1 MSLFAISLR
10 RFSILFYLGLALA
23 GLAALLAIGLF
34 FIAIRELPQV
44 PEPLGRII
52 ETPPTEIFAATGER
66 LMVIGGREVVP
77 LNRISPAFIKAVIA
91 TEDHRFWEHHGLDKL
106 RTLKA
111 LWVTIF
117 EPGRI
122 QGAST
127 ITQQLA
133 KNLFFSYR
141 RTYMRKFRELLV
153 ALQIETQ
160 YSKREILEA
169 YLNQIPFGV
178 GAYGIEQAARSFF
191 GKPALKLNLAES
203 ALLAGLPKSP
213 TRYNPYR
220 HFKRA
225 KNRQRLVLER
235 MKAVGYTTAEE
246 AEAAFRTDLQLTPH
260 FAGKPE
266 GSYFLDLV
274 LNDLEERYGPEVV
287 YHGGLK
293 VSTTLDP
300 QQQAWAVEAMQN
312 GLVKLDQLLGV
323 AEGVDSEN
331 AGPLTHPQGA
341 LAAIE
346 CNSGAVKAM
355 VGGRD
360 YSETEFNRAVES
372 NRLPGSGFKPFLY
385 YAAFEKVGLTPASVF
400 VDKAVTIPVKGA
412 KDWRPKNFGREFEG
426 AMILKQA
433 LMKSVNAVAAQLVE
447 RVGPDAVID
456 VARRSGI
463 KSDLSPVYSLALG
476 TSGVSPLEMASAFGT
491 FATGGVRHEPF
502 WIRRVE
508 DPLGRVLEEHIV
520 RGQRTLDA
528 GIVFQLVDMMR
539 GVLTSGTGRIVRR
552 MGFDLP
558 AAGKTGTTDDFRDAW
573 FTGFTPTLSVSV
585 WVGYDRG
592 ISMRDVNGVGITGGR
607 GAAPIWADFMIKATS
622 GEPPRE
628 FTVPPDIH
636 FETVDPVGGEI
647 AGQWTR
653 RPLKVALRS
662 SQATAAGPDGAAAS
676 KAGKPAIE
684 AADRTVIQT
693 PDKSGTEA
701 SSTPNFEKADQPG
714 ATKAGK
720 PITINSGQPVI
731 EVEDESAIKEED
743 LPPE

>member
-10 RFSILFYLGLALA
+10 RFSILFYLGLTLA
-23 GLAALLAIGLF
+23 GLGALLTTGLF
-34 FIAIRELPQV
+34 FIAMRELPRV

-66 LMVIGGREVVP
+66 LLVIGGREVVP
-77 LNRISPAFIKAVIA
+77 LNRISPFFIKAMIA

-106 RTLKA
+106 RTVKA
-111 LWVTIF
+111 LWITLF
-117 EPGRI
+117 ERGRI

-191 GKPALKLNLAES
+191 GKPALELNLAES

-220 HFKRA
+220 YFERA
-225 KNRQRLVLER
+225 KKRQQLVLQR
-235 MKAVGYTTAEE
+235 MKAVGYATAEE
-246 AEAAFRTDLQLTPH
+246 AQAAFQAELQLTPKS
-260 FAGKPE
+260 AGKPK

-293 VSTTLDP
+293 VSTTLDF
-300 QQQAWAVEAMQN
+300 QQQAWAIESLQN
-312 GLVKLDQLLGV
+312 GLIKLDQLMGIANGDV
-323 AEGVDSEN
+323 TDRIS
-331 AGPLTHPQGA
+331 PLTHPQGA
-341 LAAIE
+341 LVAIE
-346 CNSGAVKAM
+346 CNSGAVKAL

-385 YAAFEKVGLTPASVF
+385 YAAFEKLDLNPADVF
-400 VDKAVTIPVKGA
+400 VDKAIRIPVKGA
-412 KDWRPKNFGREFEG
+412 SDWKPQNFGREYEG
-426 AMILKQA
+426 PMILKQA
-433 LMKSVNAVAAQLVE
+433 LMKSVNAIAAQLVE

-463 KSDLSPVYSLALG
+463 NSDLKPVYSLALG
-476 TSGVSPLEMASAFGT
+476 TSGASPLEMASAFGT

-502 WIRRVE
+502 WIRRIE
-508 DPLGRVLEEHIV
+508 DPLGRVLEEQIV

-528 GIVFQLVDMMR
+528 GIGFQLVDMMR
-539 GVLTSGTGRIVRR
+539 GVLTAGTGRIVRR

-558 AAGKTGTTDDFRDAW
+558 AAGKTGTSDDFRDAW

-622 GEPPRE
+622 GEPSRE
-628 FTVPPDIH
+628 FTIPSNIR
-636 FETVDPVGGEI
+636 FETVDPISGEI

-653 RPLKVALRS
+653 SPVKVALRS
-662 SQATAAGPDGAAAS
+662 GQINAVRSD
-676 KAGKPAIE
+676 KPVA
-684 AADRTVIQT
+684 
-693 PDKSGTEA
+693 K
-701 SSTPNFEKADQPG
+701 
-714 ATKAGK
+714 
-720 PITINSGQPVI
+720 
-731 EVEDESAIKEED
+731 EVERTAVQAPDESATIKAGESTLDEAGGHVIQAEDNSEIKEED

>member
-1 MSLFAISLR
+1 MSRFTVNLR
-10 RFSILFYLGLALA
+10 RFSIFFYLGLTLA
-23 GLAALLAIGLF
+23 GLGALLTTGLF

-44 PEPLGRII
+44 PQPLGRII

-77 LNRISPAFIKAVIA
+77 LNRISPFFIKAVIA

-111 LWVTIF
+111 LWITVF
-117 EPGRI
+117 ESGRI

-191 GKPALKLNLAES
+191 GKPALELNLAES

-220 HFKRA
+220 YFTRA
-225 KNRQRLVLER
+225 KKRQRLVLER
-235 MKAVGYTTAEE
+235 MKAVGYATADE
-246 AEAAFRTDLQLTPH
+246 AEAAFEAELQLAPHSAGTP
-260 FAGKPE
+260 K

-300 QQQAWAVEAMQN
+300 QQQAWAIESLQN
-312 GLVKLDQLLGV
+312 GLIKLDQLMGI
-323 AEGVDSEN
+323 ADGENSDS
-331 AGPLTHPQGA
+331 ASSLTHPQGA
-341 LAAIE
+341 LVAIE
-346 CNSGAVKAM
+346 CNSGAVKAL

-360 YSETEFNRAVES
+360 YSETEFNRAVAS

-385 YAAFEKVGLTPASVF
+385 YAAFEKLDLTPANVF
-400 VDKAVTIPVKGA
+400 VDKALTIPVRGA
-412 KDWRPKNFGREFEG
+412 SDWRPKNFEREYEG
-426 AMILKQA
+426 PMILKQA
-433 LMKSVNAVAAQLVE
+433 LMKSVNVIAAQLVE

-456 VARRSGI
+456 VARRCGI
-463 KSDLSPVYSLALG
+463 NSALTPVYSLALG

-502 WIRRVE
+502 WIRRIE
-508 DPLGRVLEEHIV
+508 DPLGRVLQEQIV
-520 RGQRTLDA
+520 RGQRTLDTA
-528 GIVFQLVDMMR
+528 IDFQLVDMMR
-539 GVLTSGTGRIVRR
+539 GVLTAGTGRIVRR

-558 AAGKTGTTDDFRDAW
+558 AAGKTGTTDDYRDAW

-628 FTVPPDIH
+628 FTVPSNIR
-636 FETVDPVGGEI
+636 FETVDPVSGEI
-647 AGQWTR
+647 ADQGTR
-653 RPLKVALRS
+653 TPVKVALRPG
-662 SQATAAGPDGAAAS
+662 QVAAAIS
-676 KAGKPAIE
+676 DLPSANKADRPAVQ
-684 AADRTVIQT
+684 AADEPATTRSNQPAVDEAGG
-693 PDKSGTEA
+693 PVLETED
-701 SSTPNFEKADQPG
+701 N
-714 ATKAGK
+714 
-720 PITINSGQPVI
+720 
-731 EVEDESAIKEED
+731 SAIKEED

>member
-1 MSLFAISLR
+1 MSLFAVSLR
-10 RFSILFYLGLALA
+10 RFRIFFYLGIS
-23 GLAALLAIGLF
+23 LAALGALLMAGLF

-44 PEPLGRII
+44 PKPLGRII

-77 LNRISPAFIKAVIA
+77 LNRISPFFIKAVIA

-111 LWVTIF
+111 LWVTLF
-117 EPGRI
+117 EHGRI

-141 RTYMRKFRELLV
+141 QTYMRKFRELLV

-178 GAYGIEQAARSFF
+178 DAYGIEQAARSFF
-191 GKPALKLNLAES
+191 GKPALELNLAES

-220 HFKRA
+220 YFERA
-225 KNRQRLVLER
+225 KKRQRLVLER

-246 AEAAFRTDLQLTPH
+246 AESAFQAVLQLKPH
-260 FAGKPE
+260 SNGAPK
-266 GSYFLDLV
+266 GSYFLDVV

-300 QQQAWAVEAMQN
+300 QQQAWAIESLQN
-312 GLVKLDQLLGV
+312 GLGKLDQLMGI
-323 AEGVDSEN
+323 AESSATDS
-331 AGPLTHPQGA
+331 AGALTHPQGA
-341 LAAIE
+341 LVAIE
-346 CNSGAVKAM
+346 CNSGAVKAL

-385 YAAFEKVGLTPASVF
+385 YAAFEKLGLTPADVF
-400 VDKAVTIPVKGA
+400 VDRAITIPVAGA
-412 KDWRPKNFGREFEG
+412 RDWTPKNFEREYEG
-426 AMILKQA
+426 PMILKKA
-433 LMKSVNAVAAQLVE
+433 LMNSVNAVAAQLVE

-463 KSDLSPVYSLALG
+463 KSALTPVYSLALG
-476 TSGVSPLEMASAFGT
+476 TSGVSPLEMASAFAT

-508 DPLGRVLEEHIV
+508 DPLGRVLEEQIV

-528 GIVFQLVDMMR
+528 DIDFQMIDMMR
-539 GVLTSGTGRIVRR
+539 GVLSAGTGQIIRR

-558 AAGKTGTTDDFRDAW
+558 AAGKTGTSDDFRDAW

-592 ISMRDVNGVGITGGR
+592 VSMRDVNGVGITGGKA
-607 GAAPIWADFMIKATS
+607 AAPIWADFMIRATS
-622 GEPPRE
+622 GEPARE
-628 FTVPPDIH
+628 FTVPSDIH
-636 FETVDPVGGEI
+636 FEMVDPVSGEI
-647 AGQWTR
+647 AGQWTQN
-653 RPLKVALRS
+653 PVKVALRS
-662 SQATAAGPDGAAAS
+662 GKIEAAVPQRAEKKGADGTALMKVDTSGSVRTNEGATPE
-676 KAGKPAIE
+676 AGKP
-684 AADRTVIQT
+684 
-693 PDKSGTEA
+693 
-701 SSTPNFEKADQPG
+701 STMKR
-714 ATKAGK
+714 
-720 PITINSGQPVI
+720 
-731 EVEDESAIKEED
+731 DESNIIEED

>member
-1 MSLFAISLR
+1 MSLFAVSLR
-10 RFSILFYLGLALA
+10 RFSIFFYAGLTLA
-23 GLAALLAIGLF
+23 GLGAMLATALF
-34 FIAIRELPQV
+34 FIAVRDLPQV

-77 LNRISPAFIKAVIA
+77 LNRISPFFIKAVIA

-106 RTLKA
+106 RTVKA
-111 LWVTIF
+111 LWITLF
-117 EPGRI
+117 ERGRV

-133 KNLFFSYR
+133 KNLFFSFR
-141 RTYMRKFRELLV
+141 RTYMRKFRELLI

-191 GKPALKLNLAES
+191 GKPALELNLAES

-220 HFKRA
+220 YFERA
-225 KNRQRLVLER
+225 KKRQQLVLQR

-246 AEAAFRTDLQLTPH
+246 AEAAFQTELQLTAH
-260 FAGKPE
+260 SAGKPK

-300 QQQAWAVEAMQN
+300 QQQAWAIESLQN
-312 GLVKLDQLLGV
+312 GLTKLDQLMGI
-323 AEGVDSEN
+323 AEGDVTDSTS
-331 AGPLTHPQGA
+331 PLTHPQGA
-341 LAAIE
+341 LVAIE
-346 CNSGAVKAM
+346 CNSGAVKAL

-385 YAAFEKVGLTPASVF
+385 YAAFEKLDLSPADVF
-400 VDKAVTIPVKGA
+400 VDKAITIPVKGA
-412 KDWRPKNFGREFEG
+412 IDWKPQNFGREYEG
-426 AMILKQA
+426 PMILKRA
-433 LMKSVNAVAAQLVE
+433 LMKSVNAIAAQLVE

-463 KSDLSPVYSLALG
+463 NSDLKPVYSLALG
-476 TSGVSPLEMASAFGT
+476 TSGASPLEMASAFGT

-508 DPLGRVLEEHIV
+508 DPLGRVLEEQIV

-528 GIVFQLVDMMR
+528 EIGFQLVDMMR
-539 GVLTSGTGRIVRR
+539 GVLTAGTGRIARR

-628 FTVPPDIH
+628 FTVPSNIR
-636 FETVDPVGGEI
+636 FETVDPVSGEI

-653 RPLKVALRS
+653 SPVKVALRS
-662 SQATAAGPDGAAAS
+662 GQLAEALTEKSIAETVERTAVQAPDKPATI
-676 KAGKPAIE
+676 KAGESAIE
-684 AADRTVIQT
+684 AAGGPIIQAE
-693 PDKSGTEA
+693 D
-701 SSTPNFEKADQPG
+701 
-714 ATKAGK
+714 
-720 PITINSGQPVI
+720 NS
-731 EVEDESAIKEED
+731 EIKEED

>member
-1 MSLFAISLR
+1 MSLFAVSLR
-10 RFSILFYLGLALA
+10 RFSIFFYAGLTLA
-23 GLAALLAIGLF
+23 GLGSVLATVLF
-34 FIAIRELPQV
+34 FIAVRDLPQV

-77 LNRISPAFIKAVIA
+77 LNRISPFFIKAVIA

-106 RTLKA
+106 RTVKA
-111 LWVTIF
+111 IWITLF
-117 EPGRI
+117 ERGRV

-133 KNLFFSYR
+133 KNLFFSFR
-141 RTYMRKFRELLV
+141 RTYMRKFRELLI

-191 GKPALKLNLAES
+191 GKPALELNLAES

-220 HFKRA
+220 YFERA
-225 KNRQRLVLER
+225 KKRQQLVLQR

-246 AEAAFRTDLQLTPH
+246 AEAAFQTELQLTAH
-260 FAGKPE
+260 SAGKPK

-300 QQQAWAVEAMQN
+300 QQQAWAIESLQN
-312 GLVKLDQLLGV
+312 GLIKLDQLMGI
-323 AEGVDSEN
+323 AEGDVTDSTS
-331 AGPLTHPQGA
+331 PLTHPQGA
-341 LAAIE
+341 LVAIE
-346 CNSGAVKAM
+346 CNSGAVKAL

-385 YAAFEKVGLTPASVF
+385 YAAFEKLDLSPADVF
-400 VDKAVTIPVKGA
+400 VDKAITIPVKGA
-412 KDWRPKNFGREFEG
+412 IDWKPQNFGREYEG
-426 AMILKQA
+426 PMILKRA
-433 LMKSVNAVAAQLVE
+433 LMKSVNAIAAQLVE

-463 KSDLSPVYSLALG
+463 NSDLKPVYSLALG
-476 TSGVSPLEMASAFGT
+476 TSGASPLEMASAFGT

-508 DPLGRVLEEHIV
+508 DPLGRVLEEQIV

-528 GIVFQLVDMMR
+528 EIGFQLVDMMR
-539 GVLTSGTGRIVRR
+539 GVLTAGTGRIARR

-592 ISMRDVNGVGITGGR
+592 NSMRDVNGVGITGGR

-628 FTVPPDIH
+628 FTVPSNIR
-636 FETVDPVGGEI
+636 FETVDPVSGEI

-653 RPLKVALRS
+653 SPVKVALRS
-662 SQATAAGPDGAAAS
+662 GQLAEALTEKPIAETAERTAVQTPGEPATIKAGESAVEAAGGPL
-676 KAGKPAIE
+676 
-684 AADRTVIQT
+684 IQAE
-693 PDKSGTEA
+693 D
-701 SSTPNFEKADQPG
+701 
-714 ATKAGK
+714 
-720 PITINSGQPVI
+720 NS
-731 EVEDESAIKEED
+731 EIKEED

>member
-1 MSLFAISLR
+1 MSLFAVFVR
-10 RFSILFYLGLALA
+10 RFSIIFYLAITVA
-23 GLAALLAIGLF
+23 GLGALLTAGLF
-34 FIAIRELPQV
+34 FVALSDLPRV

-66 LMVIGGREVVP
+66 LMIIGGREVVP
-77 LNRISPAFIKAVIA
+77 LNRISPDFIEAVIA

-111 LWVTIF
+111 LWITLF
-117 EPGRI
+117 EPGKI

-153 ALQIETQ
+153 ALQIETE

-191 GKPALKLNLAES
+191 GKPALELNLAES

-220 HFKRA
+220 HLTRARKR
-225 KNRQRLVLER
+225 QQLVLAR
-235 MKAVGYTTAEE
+235 MVAVGYITAEQ
-246 AEAAFRTDLQLTPH
+246 AQDASQADLQLAPLA
-260 FAGKPE
+260 AGSPR

-274 LNDLEERYGPEVV
+274 LKDLEERYGPEVV

-300 QQQAWAVEAMQN
+300 QQQAWAVKSLQG
-312 GLVKLDQLLGV
+312 GLIKLDQLMGIPG
-323 AEGVDSEN
+323 AADS
-331 AGPLTHPQGA
+331 ATHPSQSHPQGA
-341 LAAIE
+341 LVAVE
-346 CNSGAVKAM
+346 CTSGAVKAM

-360 YSETEFNRAVES
+360 YSETEFNRAVEN

-385 YAAFEKVGLTPASVF
+385 YAAFEKLKLMPTSVF
-400 VDKAVTIPVKGA
+400 VDKPVTIPVVGA
-412 KDWRPKNFGREFEG
+412 PDWRPKNFRREFEG
-426 AMILKQA
+426 PMILKQA
-433 LMKSVNAVAAQLVE
+433 LMKSVNVIAAQLVE
-447 RVGPDAVID
+447 RVGPEAVVD

-463 KSDLSPVYSLALG
+463 TSPLSPVYSVALG
-476 TSGVSPLEMASAFGT
+476 TSSVSPLEMATAFAT
-491 FATGGVRHEPF
+491 FATGGVHHEPF

-520 RGQRTLDA
+520 RGQRSLDA
-528 GIVFQLVDMMR
+528 SIGYQVIDMMR
-539 GVLTSGTGRIVRR
+539 GVLTAGTGRVVRR
-552 MGFDLP
+552 SGFDLP
-558 AAGKTGTTDDFRDAW
+558 AAGKTGTTNDFRDAW
-573 FTGFTPTLSVSV
+573 FTGFTPTLSVCV

-592 ISMRDVNGVGITGGR
+592 ASMRDVNGVGITGGR
-607 GAAPIWADFMIKATS
+607 GAAPIWGDFMIKATS
-622 GEPPRE
+622 GEPARE
-628 FTVPPDIH
+628 FIVPSDIH
-636 FETVDPVGGEI
+636 FASVNPVNGAV
-647 AGQWTR
+647 AGQWTQKKV
-653 RPLKVALRS
+653 KVALRS
-662 SQATAAGPDGAAAS
+662 GQTASDQPVQPVEKETGSPVIPTTDESERLQKGDEPAT
-676 KAGKPAIE
+676 
-684 AADRTVIQT
+684 RTV
-693 PDKSGTEA
+693 DKPFVE
-701 SSTPNFEKADQPG
+701 ST
-714 ATKAGK
+714 
-720 PITINSGQPVI
+720 
-731 EVEDESAIKEED
+731 DESTIREEE

>member
-10 RFSILFYLGLALA
+10 RFSFLFYLVMTLA
-23 GLAALLAIGLF
+23 GLGALLSTGLF
-34 FIAIRELPQV
+34 FLAVRELPQV

-66 LMVIGGREVVP
+66 LMIIGGREAVP
-77 LNRISPAFIKAVIA
+77 LNRISPYFIKAVIA
-91 TEDHRFWEHHGLDKL
+91 TEDHRFWDHHGLDKL
-106 RTLKA
+106 RTVKA
-111 LWVTIF
+111 LLITLF
-117 EPGRI
+117 ERGRI

-127 ITQQLA
+127 ITQQLS

-191 GKPALKLNLAES
+191 GKPALELNLAES

-220 HFKRA
+220 YFERA
-225 KNRQRLVLER
+225 KKRQQLVLQR
-235 MKAVGYTTAEE
+235 MTAVGYTTAEE
-246 AEAAFRTDLQLTPH
+246 AEAAFQAELQLTPH
-260 FAGKPE
+260 FAGKPKS
-266 GSYFLDLV
+266 SYFLDLV

-300 QQQAWAVEAMQN
+300 QQQAWAIESLQN
-312 GLVKLDQLLGV
+312 GLLKLDQLMGIDRSGD
-323 AEGVDSEN
+323 ADS
-331 AGPLTHPQGA
+331 ASALTHPQGA
-341 LAAIE
+341 LVAIE
-346 CNSGAVKAM
+346 CNSGAVKAL

-385 YAAFEKVGLTPASVF
+385 YAAFEKLDLTPADVF
-400 VDKAVTIPVKGA
+400 VDKAITIPVKGA
-412 KDWRPKNFGREFEG
+412 SDWRPQNFGREYEG
-426 AMILKQA
+426 PMILKQA
-433 LMKSVNAVAAQLVE
+433 LMKSVNAIAAQLVE

-456 VARRSGI
+456 VARRCGI
-463 KSDLSPVYSLALG
+463 NSDLKPVYSLALG
-476 TSGVSPLEMASAFGT
+476 TSGISPLEMASAFGT

-502 WIRRVE
+502 WIRRIE
-508 DPLGRVLEEHIV
+508 DPLGRVLEEQIV
-520 RGQRTLDA
+520 RGQRTLDT
-528 GIVFQLVDMMR
+528 GVGFQLVDMMR
-539 GVLTSGTGRIVRR
+539 GVLTAGTGRIVRR

-628 FTVPPDIH
+628 FTVPRNIR
-636 FETVDPVGGEI
+636 FETVDPVSGEI

-653 RPLKVALRS
+653 SPLRVALRS
-662 SQATAAGPDGAAAS
+662 GQIAAALS
-676 KAGKPAIE
+676 DKPISDKVERSAVQAPGAPATMKAGKSAVE
-684 AADRTVIQT
+684 ETGGHLIQAE
-693 PDKSGTEA
+693 D
-701 SSTPNFEKADQPG
+701 
-714 ATKAGK
+714 
-720 PITINSGQPVI
+720 NS
-731 EVEDESAIKEED
+731 EIKEED

>member
-1 MSLFAISLR
+1 MSLFADRLR
-10 RFSILFYLGLALA
+10 RISILLYAGMTLTGLG
-23 GLAALLAIGLF
+23 ALLAIGLF
-34 FIAIRELPQV
+34 FIAVRDLPRV

-66 LMVIGGREVVP
+66 LMIIGGREVVP
-77 LNRISPAFIKAVIA
+77 LNRISPFFIQAMIA

-111 LWVTIF
+111 LWITLF

-153 ALQIETQ
+153 ALQIETR

-178 GAYGIEQAARSFF
+178 GAYGIEQAARAFF
-191 GKPALKLNLAES
+191 GKPALELNLAES
-203 ALLAGLPKSP
+203 ALLASLPKSP

-220 HFKRA
+220 YFERA
-225 KNRQRLVLER
+225 KKRQQLVLAR
-235 MKAVGYTTAEE
+235 MRAVGYATVEE
-246 AEAAFRTDLQLTPH
+246 TEAAFQAPLQLMSQR
-260 FAGKPE
+260 AGTSK

-300 QQQAWAVEAMQN
+300 QQQAWAIESLQN
-312 GLVKLDQLLGV
+312 GLVKLDRLMGISDKDNTGDAKSL
-323 AEGVDSEN
+323 S
-331 AGPLTHPQGA
+331 HPQGA
-341 LAAIE
+341 LVAVE
-346 CNSGAVKAM
+346 CNSGAVKAL

-385 YAAFEKVGLTPASVF
+385 YAAFEKLSLTPANVF
-400 VDKAVTIPVKGA
+400 VDKQITVPVIGA
-412 KDWRPKNFGREFEG
+412 SDWTPKNFGREHEG
-426 AMILKQA
+426 PMILKRA
-433 LMKSVNAVAAQLVE
+433 LMKSVNAIAAQLVE
-447 RVGPDAVID
+447 RAGPDAVID

-463 KSDLSPVYSLALG
+463 KSPLTSVYSVALG
-476 TSGVSPLEMASAFGT
+476 TSGVSPLEMATAFST
-491 FATGGVRHEPF
+491 FATGGIRHEPF

-508 DPLGRVLEEHIV
+508 DPLGRVLEEQIV
-520 RGQRTLDA
+520 RGQRSLDA
-528 GIVFQLVDMMR
+528 GIGYQVVDMMR
-539 GVLTSGTGRIVRR
+539 GVLTTGTGKVVRR

-558 AAGKTGTTDDFRDAW
+558 AAGKTGTSDDFRDAW

-592 ISMRDVNGVGITGGR
+592 MSMRDVNRIGITGGR
-607 GAAPIWADFMIKATS
+607 GAAPIWTEFMIKATS

-628 FTVPPDIH
+628 FTIPSDIH
-636 FETVDPVGGEI
+636 FETVDPVSGEI
-647 AGQWTR
+647 AVQLTSNGV
-653 RPLKVALRS
+653 KVALRS
-662 SQATAAGPDGAAAS
+662 GQTVNSAPDESGTVKSEQFITEKAGQSTVKEAS
-676 KAGKPAIE
+676 KS
-684 AADRTVIQT
+684 T
-693 PDKSGTEA
+693 TEA
-701 SSTPNFEKADQPG
+701 EN
-714 ATKAGK
+714 
-720 PITINSGQPVI
+720 N
-731 EVEDESAIKEED
+731 SAIIEED